1 MRRIFLISSVTLAL
15 ACTGG
20 NTTSGDTS
28 SALALAELADGGLRC
43 LHREPPPFHACD
55 GLDAGAACSVPDD
68 DRDAGQASC
77 KALHDGRLVCAG
89 ADEDDED
96 SEHGDCDG
104 DDDAEDGGV
113 GQHRACDAGIS
124 DEGPDGD
131 DFPGDDGLRHKDGG
145 FAAPIQAAVDACVKH
160 AAGDTCSFTFRNRDI
175 QGACRQRSAPAVLIC
190 APLCAQR

>member
-1 MRRIFLISSVTLAL
+1 MRRIFLMASVTLAF

-20 NTTSGDTS
+20 NATSS

-43 LHREPPPFHACD
+43 LRREPPPFHACD

-89 ADEDDED
+89 REEGDDD
-96 SEHGDCDG
+96 SEEGDCDRDG
-104 DDDAEDGGV
+104 DGGV
-113 GQHRACDAGIS
+113 EHQRACDAGVS
-124 DEGPDGD
+124 DEGPADD
-131 DFPGDDGLRHKDGG
+131 DFHGDGGLRHKDGG
-145 FAAPIQAAVDACVKH
+145 FAAPIQAAIDACVKH
-160 AAGDTCSFTFRNRDI
+160 AAGDTCSFTFRNRDL
-175 QGACRQRSAPAVLIC
+175 QGACRQLSAPAVLIC